1 MKTWDCITFL
11 LSESNNQCNK
21 KKSKGSKR
29 NQPSL
34 PLPTFPESFAS
45 LADCED
51 EKVVC
56 CHVVYYRKS
65 SESQST
71 LLESTEV
78 AVLQYILLGCLPGV
92 DLSDLPRAAVLFEA
106 YSNLAVFQKSVR
118 THEQTFSVL
127 QSSKVNSNKLK
138 SNKKL

>member
-1 MKTWDCITFL
+1 MKTWDYITFL
-11 LSESNNQCNK
+11 LSQSNNQCNK
-21 KKSKGSKR
+21 KKSKSSER

-34 PLPTFPESFAS
+34 PILTFPESFAS

-56 CHVVYYRKS
+56 CHVVCYRKS

-78 AVLQYILLGCLPGV
+78 AVLQYIWLGCLPGV
-92 DLSDLPRAAVLFEA
+92 GLSDLPRAAVFFEA
-106 YSNLAVFQKSVR
+106 CNNLAVSQKSVHI
-118 THEQTFSVL
+118 HEQTFSML
-127 QSSKVNSNKLK
+127 QSLKVNSNKLK
-138 SNKKL
+138 NNKKL